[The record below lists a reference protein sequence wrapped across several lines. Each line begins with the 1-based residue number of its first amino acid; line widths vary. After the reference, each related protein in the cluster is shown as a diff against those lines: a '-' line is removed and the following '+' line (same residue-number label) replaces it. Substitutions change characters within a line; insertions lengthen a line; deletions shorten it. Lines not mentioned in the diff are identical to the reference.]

1 MLTDKIKVDGWGIG
15 REEALEV
22 ADRFTE
28 YENLDH
34 KTALRIHLLVEEALG
49 MVTAITEDFD
59 ALFWI
64 ESKADDKAYIHLL
77 AETDMDYKKKRALI
91 DASKSK
97 TNSAAVGVM
106 GKIREIV
113 ENSMYTMDEVGSLEA
128 ENGGGTLMYSSM
140 GMTDVSSMQ
149 SMDYTW
155 SLNTYRDSV
164 EDIKGNNPAAEMAW
178 DELEKSIV
186 ANLADDV
193 KVAVKGSSVELV
205 IEKKIR

>member
-49 MVTAITEDFD
+49 MVTAIAEDFD

-64 ESKADDKAYIHLL
+64 ESGANDKAFIHLL

-128 ENGGGTLMYSSM
+128 EYGGNSLMYSSM
-140 GMTDVSSMQ
+140 GMTDVSAMQ

-155 SLNTYRDSV
+155 SLSKYRDNV
-164 EDIKGNNPAAEMAW
+164 EGIKGSNPAADMAW

-193 KVAVKGSSVELV
+193 KVAVKGSTVELV